1 MSFLLFIVFFR
12 FIVYET
18 EESGSRHR
26 KRTRKRETDKIT
38 RTYII
43 HELPRTAGSSTHIE
57 RSSTAPKSTEQTPDE
72 PQTTPILEQNR
83 SFVRDKNPPA
93 TSCIENEWPAVDG
106 EIWTPDVFT
115 CGGSPYR

>member
-1 MSFLLFIVFFR
+1 MTSYPTDSCGEREILSFFLYELLIFNRFFR

-93 TSCIENEWPAVDG
+93 TSCIENE
-106 EIWTPDVFT
+106 
-115 CGGSPYR
+115 

>member
-1 MSFLLFIVFFR
+1 MTSYPTDSCGEREILFFFLYELFIVYRFFR

-38 RTYII
+38 RTYSI

-93 TSCIENEWPAVDG
+93 TSCIENE
-106 EIWTPDVFT
+106 
-115 CGGSPYR
+115 